1 MQIFHLNETQ
11 ITSQNILV
19 LVPTWRIS
27 PPAPPPAPP
36 PPRPPSG
43 SACSPLQAASLAWSW
58 DDQHWHLTG
67 KVIFENIFFF
77 GGGGLLVFI
86 YKDQLVFALMWY
98 DNSLFLP
105 SIHFVVLVKTNCDLG
120 HYSFW
125 NWHTAILA
133 DLNAP
138 WRNPKIGNNF
148 VAASRQPVGHWPPGC
163 RFRYLAPRS
172 TPSL

>member
-67 KVIFENIFFF
+67 KVIFGKYLIFFSF
-77 GGGGLLVFI
+77 HL
-86 YKDQLVFALMWY
+86 QRS
-98 DNSLFLP
+98 NSFCIDLLFLP

>member
-67 KVIFENIFFF
+67 KVIFGKYLIFLGKTTLSFH
-77 GGGGLLVFI
+77 L
-86 YKDQLVFALMWY
+86 QRS
-98 DNSLFLP
+98 NSFCIDLLFLP